1 MGKVSGKGASVI
13 QYLIQLFYKRLD
25 ALGFDNKQVSNLL
38 RNFTIMVL
46 GSLLSTVLHVF
57 SDYTELL
64 FLSFQFEKL
73 CFAL

>member
-46 GSLLSTVLHVF
+46 GLLLSTV
-57 SDYTELL
+57 
-64 FLSFQFEKL
+64 
-73 CFAL
+73 